1 MPRIPVLS
9 VPLFV
14 AALCTAPL
22 AHAET
27 AAAPAAQ
34 SPAATKAAP
43 KKAAP
48 KKKPVSKSRQELK
61 SEAAGLALATEVT
74 ETINETQLQIASR
87 VLTGTAQC
95 EFDQTVSVDPVQDKP
110 GFFRVAFNK
119 AAYVMTPQETTTGAV
134 RLEDKRNGIVW
145 LQIPAKSMMMNQ
157 KIGQRMV
164 DGCTLAEQRAAAT
177 AAEGAAQASHAASP
191 DPASTATK

>member
-1 MPRIPVLS
+1 MPRLSVLS
-9 VPLFV
+9 VPLLA

-27 AAAPAAQ
+27 AAPAAQ
-34 SPAATKAAP
+34 PTPA
-43 KKAAP
+43 KKAAA
-48 KKKPVSKSRQELK
+48 KKKPVSKSRQALK
-61 SEAAGLALATEVT
+61 SEAAGLALATEIT
-74 ETINETQLQIASR
+74 ESINETQLQIASR

-110 GFFRVAFNK
+110 GYFRVAFNK

-157 KIGQRMV
+157 KVGQRMV
-164 DGCTLAEQRAAAT
+164 DGCTLAEQRAATA
-177 AAEGAAQASHAASP
+177 AAEGAAQATHAASP
-191 DPASTATK
+191 DGGSTATK

>member
-14 AALCTAPL
+14 AALSAASL

-27 AAAPAAQ
+27 APPAAAPAA
-34 SPAATKAAP
+34 A
-43 KKAAP
+43 KKAPAKA

-61 SEAAGLALATEVT
+61 SEAAGLALATDVT
-74 ETINETQLQIASR
+74 ETINENQLQIASR

-164 DGCTLAEQRAAAT
+164 DGCTLAEQRAAAA
-177 AAEGAAQASHAASP
+177 AAEGAAQATHAASP
-191 DPASTATK
+191 DPAATATK

>member
-9 VPLFV
+9 VPLLA

-34 SPAATKAAP
+34 PAAAAKSAP
-43 KKAAP
+43 K
-48 KKKPVSKSRQELK
+48 KKKPVSKSRQALK
-61 SEAAGLALATEVT
+61 SEAAGLALATDVT
-74 ETINETQLQIASR
+74 ETINESQLQIASR

-95 EFDQTVSVDPVQDKP
+95 EFDQTVSVDALQDKP

-119 AAYVMTPQETTTGAV
+119 ATYVMTPQETTTGAV

-164 DGCTLAEQRAAAT
+164 DGCTLAEQRAAAA
-177 AAEGAAQASHAASP
+177 AAEGAAQATNAASP
-191 DPASTATK
+191 EPAPPATK